1 MPVKDTEDN
10 KCADKQCE
18 LGYAPKRLTRILP
31 FQLFKDGLG
40 IFAKETQ
47 ERVFEWTLG
56 LAVVAVF
63 VNRYPIDGLAVL
75 VGAVSVTLVMLHVNA
90 LVKNLAEADGD

>member
-18 LGYAPKRLTRILP
+18 LGYAPKRLARILP

-40 IFAKETQ
+40 IFTEKTE
-47 ERVFEWTLG
+47 ESVFEWTLG
-56 LAVVAVF
+56 FAVVTML
-63 VNRYPIDGLAVL
+63 VNGNPIDRLAVL
-75 VGAVSVTLVMLHVNA
+75 VGAIGVTLVMLHVNA
-90 LVKNLAEADGD
+90 LVENLAEADCD